1 MRLKH
6 PVRAPHNPGPSWSK
20 QEYNHEL
27 LEYSEEDSLFV
38 GHIAGIR
45 DVVGFHG
52 SSVAELRAAFVEA
65 VDDYLDTCAKL
76 GRAPQKPYSGKLSL
90 RLEPELH
97 ATIAV
102 KAELAHKSINQW
114 ISEVIRREAR
124 A

>member
-1 MRLKH
+1 MSVMNYKGYAAR
-6 PVRAPHNPGPSWSK
+6 VD
-20 QEYNHEL
+20 
-27 LEYSEEDSLFV
+27 YSEEDGVLV

-52 SSVAELRAAFVEA
+52 ESVQELRAAFEEA
-65 VDDYLDTCAKL
+65 VNDYLETCAKL

-97 ATIAV
+97 ATVAM

-114 ISEVIRREAR
+114 VADVISREAH

>member
-1 MRLKH
+1 MNYKGYAAR
-6 PVRAPHNPGPSWSK
+6 
-20 QEYNHEL
+20 